1 MEGMAIGH
9 NLKKFT
15 DERRMPIADTGEL
28 KKRCTRLA
36 ATSDKVYQLLA
47 HSW

>member
-15 DERRMPIADTGEL
+15 DGRRMPIADTGEL
-28 KKRCTRLA
+28 KKKVHSTR
-36 ATSDKVYQLLA
+36 SHK
-47 HSW
+47 